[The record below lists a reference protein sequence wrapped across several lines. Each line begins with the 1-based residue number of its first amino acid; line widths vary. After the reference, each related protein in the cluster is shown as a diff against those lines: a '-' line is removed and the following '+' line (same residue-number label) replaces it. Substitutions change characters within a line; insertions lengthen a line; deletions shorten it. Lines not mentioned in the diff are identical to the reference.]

1 MVEAGG
7 LELEHELR
15 VSRQR
20 RPVLRHLVR
29 VRLRLRLRLR
39 LRVSPWSR
47 RLTLALTLSLTFIG
61 PRAGTEAP
69 PPCSFSPRKA
79 AAKRLSAASVGALVC
94 GKASWRPSLV
104 FGFGFRL
111 GLVVRAVLGVEA

>member
-1 MVEAGG
+1 M
-7 LELEHELR
+7 LSLSL
-15 VSRQR
+15 S
-20 RPVLRHLVR
+20 
-29 VRLRLRLRLR
+29 
-39 LRVSPWSR
+39 
-47 RLTLALTLSLTFIG
+47 LTLTLTLTLTLSLTFIG

-104 FGFGFRL
+104 FGFGFRF
-111 GLVVRAVLGVEA
+111 GLVVRALLGVEA

>member
-1 MVEAGG
+1 MT
-7 LELEHELR
+7 LPLTSH
-15 VSRQR
+15 R
-20 RPVLRHLVR
+20 RPLLY
-29 VRLRLRLRLR
+29 
-39 LRVSPWSR
+39 SGDGDR
-47 RLTLALTLSLTFIG
+47 RRARRARRRARRRRQTLTLTLTLALTLSLTFIG

-104 FGFGFRL
+104 FGFGFRF